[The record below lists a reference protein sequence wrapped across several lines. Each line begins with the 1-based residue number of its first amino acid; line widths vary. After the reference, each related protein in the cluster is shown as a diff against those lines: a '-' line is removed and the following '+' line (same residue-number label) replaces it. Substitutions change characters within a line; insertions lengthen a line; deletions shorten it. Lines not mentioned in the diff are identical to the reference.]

1 MIEKSRLENIIL
13 NKLADGEAFLVE
25 LQVTPGNVIHVF
37 IDKPEG
43 ISIDECVE
51 MSRHINSMLDRE
63 EEDYELEVSS
73 PGLEMPFRAKQQ
85 YEKYLNRPVQIV
97 MNDGTK
103 YTGNLIS
110 YDDSGIE
117 IEYEKS
123 IKEPGKKK
131 KSLVTD
137 RKQLMF
143 NDIKTTQAVVSFK

>member
-143 NDIKTTQAVVSFK
+143 NDIKTTKAVVSFK